1 MTDQSFDPHDATA
14 NHATEDELFTKE
26 VLATFMNEL
35 SSDGH
40 AAEGPPS
47 EVQEDL
53 LRALDEQS
61 REVSESHDEGDAS
74 TAPPRGK
81 SRSRSMLALAASVIT
96 VAVVGGF
103 SLAYLVPSSEVDN
116 GDVVAGAESDQTL
129 RGDVSDE
136 RPDESAA
143 LSATGALVTVDVSAG
158 ESREFSSRVWLPA
171 GFTEKSTVPVVL
183 VPETKDGVAESRARD
198 ACSSGDTCIVATV
211 PEGAFTSEGWGEES
225 LSAVADLLSKLPEAI
240 GVQDPVVVI
249 WAVDDDGR
257 PVADAPQE
265 FEGITVVTSLS
276 EAT

>member
-61 REVSESHDEGDAS
+61 REVSGSHDEGDAS

-171 GFTEKSTVPVVL
+171 GFTEESTVPVVL

-211 PEGAFTSEGWGEES
+211 PEGAFTSDGWG
-225 LSAVADLLSKLPEAI
+225 
-240 GVQDPVVVI
+240 
-249 WAVDDDGR
+249 
-257 PVADAPQE
+257 
-265 FEGITVVTSLS
+265 
-276 EAT
+276 

>member
-1 MTDQSFDPHDATA
+1 MTDQSFDPHDATGDDA
-14 NHATEDELFTKE
+14 IEDELFTKE
-26 VLATFMNEL
+26 VLATFMGEL
-35 SSDGH
+35 TSDGH

-47 EVQEDL
+47 AVQQDL

-61 REVSESHDEGDAS
+61 REVSGGHDEGDVS
-74 TAPPRGK
+74 TAPRLGN

-96 VAVVGGF
+96 VAVVGGL
-103 SLAYLVPSSEVDN
+103 SLVYLVPSSDVDN
-116 GDVVAGAESDQTL
+116 SDVVAGGESDQVV

-136 RPDESAA
+136 RPEDSAGVTA
-143 LSATGALVTVDVSAG
+143 MGALVTVDVSAG
-158 ESREFSSRVWLPA
+158 ESTDFSSRVWLPA
-171 GFTEKSTVPVVL
+171 GFAEESTVPVVL
-183 VPETKDGVAESRARD
+183 VPETKDGVAESRARE
-198 ACSSGDTCIVATV
+198 ACSSGNTCIVATV
-211 PEGAFTSEGWGEES
+211 PEGAFSSDGWGEES
-225 LSAVADLLSKLPEAI
+225 RSAVADLLSKLPEAI

>member
-1 MTDQSFDPHDATA
+1 MTDQPFDRRDAATD
-14 NHATEDELFTKE
+14 NVTEDELFTKE
-26 VLATFMNEL
+26 VLATFMDEL
-35 SSDGH
+35 TVDAGVG
-40 AAEGPPS
+40 EGPPP
-47 EVQEDL
+47 EVHERL

-61 REVSESHDEGDAS
+61 REMVASDEEADAS
-74 TAPPRGK
+74 TTPPVEN
-81 SRSRSMLALAASVIT
+81 SRSRMMLALAASVIT

-103 SLAYLVPSSEVDN
+103 SLAFLVPSSDVDN
-116 GDVVAGAESDQTL
+116 ADVVAGGESDQTL

-136 RPDESAA
+136 RPDETAA

-171 GFTEKSTVPVVL
+171 GFTEESTVPVVL

-225 LSAVADLLSKLPEAI
+225 RSAVADLLSKLPEAI

>member
-61 REVSESHDEGDAS
+61 REVSGSHDEGDAS

-143 LSATGALVTVDVSAG
+143 LSAAGALVTVDVSAG

-225 LSAVADLLSKLPEAI
+225 LSAVANLLSQLPEAI

-257 PVADAPQE
+257 PVADAPQQ

>member
-1 MTDQSFDPHDATA
+1 MTDQSFDPRDAA
-14 NHATEDELFTKE
+14 AYHATEDELFTKE
-26 VLATFMNEL
+26 VLATFMDEL
-35 SSDGH
+35 TSDGH

-61 REVSESHDEGDAS
+61 REVSGSHDEGDAS

-96 VAVVGGF
+96 VAVVGGL
-103 SLAYLVPSSEVDN
+103 SLVYLVPSSDVDN
-116 GDVVAGAESDQTL
+116 SDVVAVGESDQVV

-136 RPDESAA
+136 RPEDSAGVT
-143 LSATGALVTVDVSAG
+143 ATGGLITVDVSAG
-158 ESREFSSRVWLPA
+158 ESTEFSSRVWLPA
-171 GFTEKSTVPVVL
+171 GFAEESTVPVVL

-240 GVQDPVVVI
+240 GVQAPVIVM

-257 PVADAPQE
+257 PVADAPEE
-265 FEGITVVTSLS
+265 FEGITVVTSVNDAL
-276 EAT
+276 

>member
-1 MTDQSFDPHDATA
+1 MTDQSFDPHDATGDDA
-14 NHATEDELFTKE
+14 IEDELFTKE
-26 VLATFMNEL
+26 VLATFMGEL
-35 SSDGH
+35 TSDGH

-47 EVQEDL
+47 AVQQDL

-61 REVSESHDEGDAS
+61 REVSGGHDEGDVS
-74 TAPPRGK
+74 TAPRLGN

-96 VAVVGGF
+96 VAVVGGL
-103 SLAYLVPSSEVDN
+103 SLVYLVPSSDVDN
-116 GDVVAGAESDQTL
+116 SDVVAGGESDQVV

-136 RPDESAA
+136 RPEDSAGVTA
-143 LSATGALVTVDVSAG
+143 MGALVTVDVSAG
-158 ESREFSSRVWLPA
+158 ESTDFSSRVWLPA
-171 GFTEKSTVPVVL
+171 GFAEESTVPVVL
-183 VPETKDGVAESRARD
+183 VPETKDGVAESRARE

-211 PEGAFTSEGWGEES
+211 PEGAFSSDGWGEES
-225 LSAVADLLSKLPEAI
+225 RSAVADLLSKLPEAI